1 MEYKE
6 VVASNLVV
14 GQRYY
19 IVPFD
24 RLKVAKLVTARII
37 YGQHVFITK
46 PIPAAKKG
54 TILLQSAVLTEN
66 IPSYPFTRKFAEFW
80 NKDGKPL
87 AKSPDV
93 NKGEFKY
100 FSYEPTPVPIVGSTV
115 SDANVASTVGNLSPN
130 YMPPSMNSATAT
142 DSTTATAAT
151 ATDST
156 TATATD
162 STTAITAVAVATPA
176 VQKSTDLLIKA
187 LTSGESGIVT
197 ISSILKRK
205 DLPLLENLVNHPLS
219 PENGEKLIP
228 IEFDIPATKG
238 FRARRIN
245 VHSPYGA
252 LELLIESN
260 ERLFSHDDKM
270 KYIEL
275 LVSKGADPSNALV
288 TAILHYDLPIVNLLL
303 DLGADPNIVREYK
316 TPDGKQRFLT
326 SPLLASLPVRMILY
340 NDAWITPILDSLTQ
354 FRTFVEKDGH
364 LVLVDRDSIPEG
376 TPVYETVAHITPNIL
391 KTLNDRLDNNLK
403 ATEIRKAV
411 PSRKDVPSTNKRN
424 ILPLMYYEKYT
435 TFLNAMIGFL
445 TGKSEQQ
452 ASRLAE
458 PGGPLYE
465 EARARAYGNKIG
477 TIDEQR
483 ARNRVAN
490 EAIGSRNMS
499 SSNELQRM
507 ELLAEHGIRGGSK
520 TRKRRSTR
528 HRHTRHR
535 HTRHR

>member
-19 IVPFD
+19 IVPLD
-24 RLKVAKLVTARII
+24 RLKVAKLVTPGII
-37 YGQHVFITK
+37 YGQHIFITK

-66 IPSYPFTRKFAEFW
+66 NPSYPFTRKFSDFL

-93 NKGEFKY
+93 SKGEFKY

-115 SDANVASTVGNLSPN
+115 SEANVASTVGNLSPN
-130 YMPPSMNSATAT
+130 YMPPSMNSA
-142 DSTTATAAT
+142 AAG
-151 ATDST
+151 AGS
-156 TATATD
+156 
-162 STTAITAVAVATPA
+162 AVPDVPTVAETEVATPA

-187 LTSGESGIVT
+187 LTSGESGVIT
-197 ISSILKRK
+197 ISSILKRANP
-205 DLPLLENLVNHPLS
+205 PLLENLVNHPLS
-219 PENGEKLIP
+219 PVNGEKLIP

-391 KTLNDRLDNNLK
+391 ETLQKRLDDNLK

-458 PGGPLYE
+458 PGGPIYE

-490 EAIGSRNMS
+490 EAIGNMGRNMS

-535 HTRHR
+535 HTRHRHTRHR

>member
-24 RLKVAKLVTARII
+24 RLKVAKLVTAGII

-80 NKDGKPL
+80 NKDGKPP

-151 ATDST
+151 A
-156 TATATD
+156 
-162 STTAITAVAVATPA
+162 ITAVATPA

-411 PSRKDVPSTNKRN
+411 PSRKVVPSTNKRN

>member
-1 MEYKE
+1 
-6 VVASNLVV
+6 
-14 GQRYY
+14 
-19 IVPFD
+19 
-24 RLKVAKLVTARII
+24 
-37 YGQHVFITK
+37 
-46 PIPAAKKG
+46 
-54 TILLQSAVLTEN
+54 
-66 IPSYPFTRKFAEFW
+66 
-80 NKDGKPL
+80 
-87 AKSPDV
+87 
-93 NKGEFKY
+93 
-100 FSYEPTPVPIVGSTV
+100 
-115 SDANVASTVGNLSPN
+115 
-130 YMPPSMNSATAT
+130 MNS
-142 DSTTATAAT
+142 AT

-245 VHSPYGA
+245 VHSAYGA

-316 TPDGKQRFLT
+316 TLDGEKRFLT
-326 SPLLASLPVRMILY
+326 SPLLASLPVRAILY

-364 LVLVDRDSIPEG
+364 LVLVEDKNRDSIPEG
-376 TPVYETVAHITPNIL
+376 TPVYETVAYITPNIL
-391 KTLNDRLDNNLK
+391 ETLQKRLDDHLE
-403 ATEIRKAV
+403 ATETRKAM
-411 PSRKDVPSTNKRN
+411 PSANTYLLLTP
-424 ILPLMYYEKYT
+424 MYYDKYT
-435 TFLNAMIGFL
+435 KFLNAMIGFL

-483 ARNRVAN
+483 VRNRVAN

-528 HRHTRHR
+528 RRHTRHR
-535 HTRHR
+535 